1 MSRRDDRDSRAS
13 RSQPQPP
20 HSSVGRTGQFVIDA
34 EGIDREVITADI
46 CRYLGNDALVKPGDV
61 EDPRTKQLKPVYV
74 ITAYRNLTN
83 AMIFDLKQASAD
95 WRAERLA
102 RSNAQ
107 YPTNGISLRDSNE
120 MVRKSNTPIVVDYRS
135 SNALDQSIARMDR
148 MDATQ
153 PRPAAQ
159 QGMYSSPSAAVP
171 SSQSYQPSG
180 QGYSAGYSQPTS
192 YQNDGYTQPSSQ
204 PYAPSTQGYPHDS
217 RTYIHGSNYSVAEP
231 PAGRGGSVPQS
242 TPRTQYPPSTSYQAP
257 ATQYYSQSGPP
268 ASTPAYAAH
277 APTDPYYSSRAA
289 PSGNY
294 ESTPE
299 LYDSRAYPESSDYQM
314 QDAGYTEPGSSYQ
327 EPVSYSQPMPS
338 GRSGTATSSSQ
349 RPRDRDS
356 RDDRD
361 RHHQRRRN

>member
-1 MSRRDDRDSRAS
+1 MSRRDDRDRAS
-13 RSQPQPP
+13 RSQPQAPY
-20 HSSVGRTGQFVIDA
+20 SSAGRTGQFVIDA

-83 AMIFDLKQASAD
+83 AMIHDLKQASAD

-102 RSNAQ
+102 RSSAQ
-107 YPTNGISLRDSNE
+107 YSTNGISLRDSNE

-135 SNALDQSIARMDR
+135 SNALDQSIARMD
-148 MDATQ
+148 ATQQ

-159 QGMYSSPSAAVP
+159 QGMYNSPTAAVP

-192 YQNDGYTQPSSQ
+192 YQNDGYTQPPSQ
-204 PYAPSTQGYPHDS
+204 QYAPSAQGYPTQDTRS
-217 RTYIHGSNYSVAEP
+217 YVHGSNYAVE

-242 TPRTQYPPSTSYQAP
+242 VPRTQAVSYPSSTSYEAP
-257 ATQYYSQSGPP
+257 APQYYSQSGPT
-268 ASTPAYAAH
+268 ASTSAYAAH
-277 APTDPYYSSRAA
+277 APPTDPYYSRAA
-289 PSGNY
+289 PPGNY

-299 LYDSRAYPESSDYQM
+299 IYDNRAYPQTSDYQM
-314 QDAGYTEPGSSYQ
+314 QDAGYTEPGSYQ

-338 GRSGTATSSSQ
+338 GRSGTATSSSSQ
-349 RPRDRDS
+349 RTRDRDS

>member
-107 YPTNGISLRDSNE
+107 YPTN
-120 MVRKSNTPIVVDYRS
+120 VVDYRS

-159 QGMYSSPSAAVP
+159 QGMYNSPSAAVP

-231 PAGRGGSVPQS
+231 PAGRGGSVPH
-242 TPRTQYPPSTSYQAP
+242 TSYQAP
-257 ATQYYSQSGPP
+257 AAQYYSQSGPP

-299 LYDSRAYPESSDYQM
+299 IYDSRAYPESSDYQM

>member
-1 MSRRDDRDSRAS
+1 MSRRDDRDRAS
-13 RSQPQPP
+13 RSQPQASY
-20 HSSVGRTGQFVIDA
+20 SSAGRTGQFVIDA

-83 AMIFDLKQASAD
+83 AMIHDLKQASAD

-102 RSNAQ
+102 RSSAQ

-120 MVRKSNTPIVVDYRS
+120 MVRKSNTPIVVDYRT
-135 SNALDQSIARMDR
+135 SNALDQSIARMD
-148 MDATQ
+148 ATQQ

-159 QGMYSSPSAAVP
+159 QGMYNSPSAAVP

-192 YQNDGYTQPSSQ
+192 YQNDGYTQPPSQ
-204 PYAPSTQGYPHDS
+204 QYAPSAQGYPTQDTRS
-217 RTYIHGSNYSVAEP
+217 YVHGSNYAVE

-242 TPRTQYPPSTSYQAP
+242 VPRTQAVPYPPTTSYQAP
-257 ATQYYSQSGPP
+257 APQYYSQSGPP
-268 ASTPAYAAH
+268 ASTSAYAAH
-277 APTDPYYSSRAA
+277 APTDPYYSR
-289 PSGNY
+289 GNY
-294 ESTPE
+294 ETTPE
-299 LYDSRAYPESSDYQM
+299 IYDTRAYPETSDYQM
-314 QDAGYTEPGSSYQ
+314 QDAGYTEPGSYQ
-327 EPVSYSQPMPS
+327 ETVSYSQPMPS
-338 GRSGTATSSSQ
+338 GRSGTATSSSSQ
-349 RPRDRDS
+349 RTRDRDS

>member
-13 RSQPQPP
+13 RSQPQPAP
-20 HSSVGRTGQFVIDA
+20 VARTGQFVIDA

-107 YPTNGISLRDSNE
+107 YPTN
-120 MVRKSNTPIVVDYRS
+120 VVDYRS

-159 QGMYSSPSAAVP
+159 QGMYNSPSAAVP

-257 ATQYYSQSGPP
+257 AAQYYSQSGPP

-277 APTDPYYSSRAA
+277 APTDPYYSSR
-289 PSGNY
+289 GNY

-299 LYDSRAYPESSDYQM
+299 IYDNRAYPESSDYQM